1 MRSRQIARLP
11 LPMLLLLVCVAPM
24 DVRAQDL
31 DGDQMAARLQRQLEM
46 SKAGG
51 AALPLGGTRGVVLWS
66 AKPAASTQAAGGT
79 EATPAAQTTRY
90 EALPQQ
96 DQVNIRVTFAFNS
109 SAIAPDQR
117 PRLRQLC
124 GIVRKL
130 DIKHF
135 RIIGHTD
142 AVGTPAYNKALSDL
156 RAREVM
162 RFFTDDCAIAPERLE
177 AVGVGQQFPY
187 DPNRPRDAKKCRVEF
202 QALG

>member
-1 MRSRQIARLP
+1 MMRPRQIARLP
-11 LPMLLLLVCVAPM
+11 ILLLLVFVQPIE
-24 DVRAQDL
+24 VRAQDL
-31 DGDQMAARLQRQLEM
+31 DADQIVTRLQHQRDM
-46 SKAGG
+46 FKTGG
-51 AALPLGGTRGVVLWS
+51 ADAPLGGARGLVPWS
-66 AKPAASTQAAGGT
+66 AKPASPQSAGGT
-79 EATPAAQTTRY
+79 EASSVVPSSQY
-90 EALPQQ
+90 SELPQQ
-96 DQVNIRVTFAFNS
+96 DQVNIRITFAFDS
-109 SAIAPDQR
+109 SAIAQDQM

-162 RFFTDDCAIAPERLE
+162 RFFTDDCAIEPERLE
-177 AVGVGQQFPY
+177 AVGVGQQYPY
-187 DPNRPRDAKKCRVEF
+187 DANRPRDAKNRRVEF